1 MDVDVIVI
9 GGGQGSTPLAKRF
22 AASGKD
28 VLFVERSH
36 FGGTCINYG
45 CTPSKTMIASARAAH
60 VARTAGRLGVHAGE
74 VKVDLAAVVERK
86 DAVVRAFR
94 TEVEDALGKIGPRLR
109 IIHGHARFVGERE
122 IEVAGARHR
131 ADTAIVDVGARAA
144 VPRLPGIEDVPWLD
158 NVRAMDLRELPGH
171 LLVLG
176 GGYIGC
182 ELGQAF
188 RRYGAPVTVVDHSR
202 HLLAREDEEVSTA
215 LEAVFRAEGIG
226 LELGVEPEAVSRSR
240 DGVTLRLRGGRE
252 LRGTHLLVA
261 VGRRPNTDDLGCEHA
276 GIRLDPKGFIVVD
289 DRYRTS
295 ARGVYAVGDVAGGP
309 QFTHSSRDDHR
320 LLFDLLTGRGTRGRS
335 DRIIPYAVF
344 TDPQVAR
351 VGLSERAARA
361 QGVAHEVA
369 RMDFAEIA
377 RARETDERAGLLKLL
392 LDPADE
398 HILGAAIV
406 GAEAGELIHV
416 FAVLMR
422 AGATARPIVEGEIIH
437 PTFSEG
443 LQGLLL
449 RLPRYALG

>member
-9 GGGQGSTPLAKRF
+9 GAGQAGDPLAKRF

-28 VLFVERSH
+28 VLLVERSLI
-36 FGGTCINYG
+36 GGTCINYG

-74 VKVDLAAVVERK
+74 VQVDLAAVVDRK
-86 DAVVRAFR
+86 DAVVREYR
-94 TEVEDALGKIGPRLR
+94 TRLEGALAKIGPRLR
-109 IIHGHARFVGERE
+109 VVHGHARFVSERE

-131 ADTAIVDVGARAA
+131 AETVILDVGARAV

-188 RRYGAPVTVVDHSR
+188 RRFGARVTVVDHNR
-202 HLLAREDEEVSTA
+202 HLLAREDEEVSTS
-215 LEAVFRAEGIG
+215 LEAVFRADGIG
-226 LELGVEPEAVSRSR
+226 LELGVEVEAVSGSR

-261 VGRRPNTDDLGCEHA
+261 TGRRPNTDDLGCEAA
-276 GIRLDPKGFIVVD
+276 GIRLDPKGFIIVD

-309 QFTHSSRDDHR
+309 QFTHSTWDDHR

-335 DRIIPYAVF
+335 DRIIPYTVF

-377 RARETDERAGLLKLL
+377 RARETDEQAGLLKVLV
-392 LDPADE
+392 DPGNE
-398 HILGAAIV
+398 RILGATIM

-422 AGATARPIVEGEIIH
+422 AGITARPIVEGEFIH

-443 LQGLLL
+443 LQSLVL